1 MRILLVYAHPVETSF
16 AAALHETAL
25 RTLRASGHEV
35 DDLDLYAEDFDP
47 RLGREERLAYH
58 DPDRDLGDIA
68 AYAERLR
75 RAEALLFMYPTWC
88 FGVPA
93 ILKGFFDR
101 CFAPGVAFDIEG
113 EVVTPKLHNIRRLG
127 AVATYG
133 RKWWMVKGVVGDLPR
148 RQILRYV
155 RWFCHPA
162 ARTFY
167 LAHYHMN
174 ASTPASRGRFLARVE
189 RRLGKL

>member
-16 AAALHETAL
+16 AAALHDVAL
-25 RTLRASGHEV
+25 RTLRAQGHEV
-35 DDLDLYAEDFDP
+35 DDLDLYAEGFDP
-47 RLGREERLAYH
+47 RMTREERLEYH
-58 DPDRDLGDIA
+58 DPDRDLGTLA
-68 AYAERLR
+68 PYADRLR
-75 RAEALLFMYPTWC
+75 KAEALLFMYPTWC

-101 CFAPGVAFDIEG
+101 CFSTGVAFDIDG
-113 EVVTPKLHNIRRLG
+113 AVVTPLLRNVRVLG
-127 AVATYG
+127 GIATYG
-133 RKWWMVKGVVGDLPR
+133 RPWWMAKFVVGDLPR

-162 ARTFY
+162 AKTFY

-174 ASTPASRGRFLARVE
+174 ASTPASRGKFLAKME
-189 RRLGKL
+189 RRLGRL